1 MRAVLLSLAL
11 ALGACHPPAPPVTR
25 VPAGASLLDASGA
38 RFEVLA
44 KYRGQPVVLDFWA
57 SWCKECKTSVPTVS
71 RLADAFTPQ
80 GVVVLGVN
88 VGDDAATAARSAA
101 ELGIRYPIAL
111 DPELEFATRM
121 GASQL
126 PLVVVVGRDG
136 TIVHRARA
144 VDEATLAAVRAQLA
158 AP

>member
-1 MRAVLLSLAL
+1 MRRVVLAVL
-11 ALGACHPPAPPVTR
+11 LGACHPAPPPVTR
-25 VPAGASLLDASGA
+25 VPAGAALLDAAGA
-38 RFEVLA
+38 RFELLA
-44 KYRGQPVVLDFWA
+44 TYRGQPVVLDFWA
-57 SWCKECKTSVPTVS
+57 SWCKECKTSVPTVN
-71 RLADAFTPQ
+71 RLADAFGSQ

-88 VGDDAATAARSAA
+88 VGDDVATAAASAA

-126 PLVVVVGRDG
+126 PLVVVIGRDG
-136 TIVHRARA
+136 VIVHRARV
-144 VDEATLAAVRAQLA
+144 VDEATLAAVRATLA